1 MKNNLLD
8 SVHISSATDLDV
20 AKTTKKD
27 KYNLTPKSIAKF
39 LLLIFLILFVAHT
52 VALTL
57 KFSTLESNRVI
68 TLLDKYFNFN
78 NEANFPSFV
87 SAINLLIAA
96 GLIFYIR
103 RISENTASRN
113 NKRFWF
119 VLGCIFVFLCFDE
132 ATQIHEEIILTIRSR
147 VPDLPGFL
155 YYAWVIPYS
164 ILFLSVVIYCF
175 RFVLALPV
183 KTRNLFFLSGFLFV
197 SGAIGCE
204 LVEGYIEKFYGR
216 NLVYNL
222 FTTIEETLEMVSII
236 IFIYALLDYIS
247 LQKAKLSIK
256 IKSNS

>member
-8 SVHISSATDLDV
+8 SVHLISASDLDT
-20 AKTTKKD
+20 AKATKKD
-27 KYNLTPKSIAKF
+27 KYSLTPKAVAKF
-39 LLLIFLILFVAHT
+39 LLLIILLLFIAHV

-57 KFSTLESNRVI
+57 NFTIPESNRVVI
-68 TLLDKYFNFN
+68 LLDKYFNFN
-78 NEANFPSFV
+78 NEANFPSFI
-87 SAINLLIAA
+87 SAINLLAAA

-164 ILFLSVVIYCF
+164 VLFLGVVVYCF

-183 KTRNLFFLSGFLFV
+183 KTRNLFFLAGFLFV

-204 LVEGYIEKFYGR
+204 LIEGYIEKFYGR

-222 FTTIEETLEMVSII
+222 FTTIEESLEMVSIV
-236 IFIYALLDYIS
+236 IFIYALLDYIT
-247 LQKAKLSIK
+247 LQKSKLTLK
-256 IKSNS
+256 FKSKS